1 MITIPLLILFTGKEM
16 HGAPIK
22 KLRLLILCIYY
33 NCNHNISK
41 DYFSFIVRFLCF
53 AVTFCIVFTI
63 FCLLLEKR
71 IYAMPD
77 KHHALPAEILKS
89 CRAII
94 DSFMIS

>member
-53 AVTFCIVFTI
+53 VVTFCIVFTI
-63 FCLLLEKR
+63 FCLIAAKDT
-71 IYAMPD
+71 YATPN
-77 KHHALPAEILKS
+77 
-89 CRAII
+89 
-94 DSFMIS
+94 

>member
-1 MITIPLLILFTGKEM
+1 M
-16 HGAPIK
+16 HGAQIK
-22 KLRLLILCIYY
+22 NLRLLILCIYY

-63 FCLLLEKR
+63 FCLLLAKR

-77 KHHALPAEILKS
+77 KHYALPDEIIKS